1 MHHHGER
8 NHADLVRRGTHGKV
22 LQVVD
27 QRLAEV
33 QRALDRDVV
42 LPPDGIALTRT
53 RFGLGL
59 VTTRTV
65 RAGEAIYRSDWF
77 TVPDVEHA
85 LVVRTP
91 VDGQIETLTITR
103 MHSVRYLDTRTFDV
117 PGCFMN
123 HSCDPT
129 SMSIDLVVDG
139 EAEVTVYDQVALVDL
154 SPGDPVTCDY
164 TLFDWD
170 CDGHQFTCSCGADG
184 CYGTV
189 AGFQGLPPET
199 QARLL
204 DRISYASAHGWS
216 LQHGQ

>member
-1 MHHHGER
+1 MDHVQQG
-8 NHADLVRRGTHGKV
+8 DHGKGMRV
-22 LQVVD
+22 FD
-27 QRLAEV
+27 DRLRDV
-33 QRALDRDVV
+33 QRSLDRDIA

-59 VTTRTV
+59 VTTREV

-91 VDGQIETLTITR
+91 VDGQVETLTITR
-103 MHSVRYLDTRTFDV
+103 MHSVRYRDTRTFDV

-139 EAEVTVYDQVALVDL
+139 ADEVTLYEQVALVDL
-154 SPGDPVTCDY
+154 APGDPVTCDY

-170 CDGHQFTCSCGADG
+170 CDGHQFTCSCGAVD
-184 CYGTV
+184 CYGRV
-189 AGFQGLPPET
+189 EGFQGLPPAT

-204 DRISYASAHGWS
+204 DRITYASAHGWA
-216 LQHGQ
+216 LQQGD